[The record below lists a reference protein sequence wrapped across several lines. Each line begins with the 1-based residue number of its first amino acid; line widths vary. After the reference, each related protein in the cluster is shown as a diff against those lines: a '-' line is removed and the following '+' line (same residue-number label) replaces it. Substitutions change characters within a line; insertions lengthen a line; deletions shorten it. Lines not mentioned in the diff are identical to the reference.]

1 MGSEPRAGCEPQAVC
16 EPRAGCEPPA
26 GYEPRAG
33 CEPQAVNR
41 RQCVNL
47 AVYKGRSLCEGVFLK
62 GPGRLCPRLKGRGP
76 LGWFLLKQRRKHMA
90 LRVVGSS
97 SALCR
102 QPWPFSD
109 FSGSFGN
116 LMEVAGTSQRKTQC
130 LACDFSSLRACG
142 SLCVLPVQGRG
153 SPQGEGRGE
162 GPPPSLALGC
172 CPRLSVRHSCS
183 PPCAHYIRS
192 QHTGQNSHGCGSLPV
207 GFFNSFF
214 KM

>member
-1 MGSEPRAGCEPQAVC
+1 MSSEPRAGCDQQ
-16 EPRAGCEPPA
+16 AGCEP
-26 GYEPRAG
+26 R
-33 CEPQAVNR
+33 AVNR

-62 GPGRLCPRLKGRGP
+62 GPGRLCPRLKGWGP

-90 LRVVGSS
+90 LLVVGGS

-116 LMEVAGTSQRKTQC
+116 LMEVVGTSQRKTQC

-142 SLCVLPVQGRG
+142 SLCELPVQGRG

-162 GPPPSLALGC
+162 GPPPSPTLGC
-172 CPRLSVRHSCS
+172 FPVCLSVTLAHHPVLATSGLNILVRIHMDAVVCLWGFLIAFLRCNLDANKK
-183 PPCAHYIRS
+183 PP
-192 QHTGQNSHGCGSLPV
+192 V
-207 GFFNSFF
+207 
-214 KM
+214 